1 MRTSIKPTGAE
12 LEVLQVLWKKG
23 PSTVREVHDSLKA
36 THSTGYTTVL
46 KIMQIMHEKELL
58 RRDASA
64 RAHVY
69 SASVSEEDTQGQFVN
84 EIVSKVFAGSTS
96 QLVVRALSEKSSKQE
111 IEEIKAVLKR
121 LEGK

>member
-12 LEVLQVLWKKG
+12 LEVLQVLWKLG
-23 PSTVREVHDSLKA
+23 ASTVRDVHNSLKR

-58 RRDASA
+58 ARDASS
-64 RAHVY
+64 RAHIY
-69 SASVSEEDTQGQFVN
+69 SSFVSEEDTQGQFVN

-96 QLVVRALSEKSSKQE
+96 QLVVRALSEKSSKEE
-111 IEEIKAVLKR
+111 IEEIRAVLNRIEEK
-121 LEGK
+121 

>member
-1 MRTSIKPTGAE
+1 MQIPTKPTGAE
-12 LEVLQVLWKKG
+12 LEVLQVLWDSG
-23 PSTVREVHDSLKA
+23 PVTVRDVHNALKS

-46 KIMQIMHEKELL
+46 KIMQIMFEKGLL
-58 RRDASA
+58 YRDEST

-69 SASVSEEDTQGQFVN
+69 SAAVNQEETQGQFVN

-96 QLVVRALSEKSSKQE
+96 QLVVRALDGKSSKKE
-111 IEEIKAVLKR
+111 IAEIRAILNR

>member
-12 LEVLQVLWKKG
+12 LEVLQVLWKLG
-23 PSTVREVHDSLKA
+23 ASTVRDVHNSLKR

-58 RRDASA
+58 ARDASS
-64 RAHVY
+64 RAHIY
-69 SASVSEEDTQGQFVN
+69 SSLVSEEDTQGQFVN

-96 QLVVRALSEKSSKQE
+96 QLVVRALSEKSSKEE
-111 IEEIKAVLKR
+111 IEEIRAVLNRIEEK
-121 LEGK
+121 